1 MTEAL
6 ADLFPNLNERSLK
19 KALES
24 ASGDLDLAVAILL
37 SASTDETLNLA
48 DSAPSCPPATDHAQR
63 QSRPKAS
70 GAWST
75 GPPNTTI
82 HLKYVKHSSLKKH
95 HQHRHHD
102 LSIQFPWA
110 DSELLQSILLACN
123 NDPDAA
129 AFILASMS
137 VEGDGGADDLE
148 GEFQPVLEKSKWRSK
163 RGTAGSSSN
172 NNSVNDNVNDDN
184 DDDAQWQQQLS
195 TQDAYYECRKE
206 ANKLARQWQQLVRK
220 ASVAYRNKQGG
231 AATVYSEDAAKLRTA
246 ALEAHK
252 QAAEEIERIV
262 NKDNSILE
270 LDLHGLHANEAVSA
284 VARRLEVLL
293 QGGSGGTS
301 VISKNG
307 RNSVV
312 LRLVTG
318 KGLHSS
324 EGEASVP
331 RVVKNY
337 LTRTERKFVERGGW
351 IDVSISASKE

>member
-1 MTEAL
+1 MEAL
-6 ADLFPNLNERSLK
+6 ADLFPNLNEISLK
-19 KALES
+19 KAFES

-48 DSAPSCPPATDHAQR
+48 DSAPSCPPAIDHAQR
-63 QSRPKAS
+63 QSRPKTAA

-82 HLKYVKHSSLKKH
+82 NLKYVKQLSSKKL
-95 HQHRHHD
+95 HQHHHHD
-102 LSIQFPWA
+102 ISIQFPWA
-110 DSELLQSILLACN
+110 DSELLESILLACN

-137 VEGDGGADDLE
+137 VEGDGGVGGDDLE
-148 GEFQPVLEKSKWRSK
+148 GKFQPVVEKYKWRSK
-163 RGTAGSSSN
+163 RGMTGSSSN
-172 NNSVNDNVNDDN
+172 NKLVNDDDD
-184 DDDAQWQQQLS
+184 DDDAQCQQQLS

-231 AATVYSEDAAKLRTA
+231 AARVYSEDAGKLRTA

-270 LDLHGLHANEAVSA
+270 LDLHGLHANEAVRA

-301 VISKNG
+301 VSTNNG

-312 LRLVTG
+312 LKLVTG

-351 IDVSISASKE
+351 IDVSISATKQ